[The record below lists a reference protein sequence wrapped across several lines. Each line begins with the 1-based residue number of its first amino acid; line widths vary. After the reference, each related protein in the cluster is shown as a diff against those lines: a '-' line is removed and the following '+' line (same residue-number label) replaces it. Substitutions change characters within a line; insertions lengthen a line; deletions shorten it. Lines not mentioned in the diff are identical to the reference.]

1 MMSVA
6 GLETVFC
13 LMIRRPPRSTRTD
26 TLFPYTTL
34 FRSAQK
40 LTFVAFSQDR
50 SSIGGKEGQAERSI
64 QGGAFSQGT
73 AEVADLFLQGLLARV
88 IVLELNLSL
97 GRHWAEALA
106 VSAAVK
112 NALQKIATH
121 NMLWAEIIWRTKEH
135 R

>member
-1 MMSVA
+1 MRIS
-6 GLETVFC
+6 
-13 LMIRRPPRSTRTD
+13 D
-26 TLFPYTTL
+26 W
-34 FRSAQK
+34 
-40 LTFVAFSQDR
+40 
-50 SSIGGKEGQAERSI
+50 SSDVCSSGHGGKEGQAERSI

-112 NALQKIATH
+112 TAIQIIATRT
-121 NMLWAEIIWRTKEH
+121 MLAAAIIWEVGARAFGSHPDFVALAPIVEQARPLLGGRTDRQH
-135 R
+135 G

>member
-1 MMSVA
+1 MRIS
-6 GLETVFC
+6 
-13 LMIRRPPRSTRTD
+13 D
-26 TLFPYTTL
+26 W
-34 FRSAQK
+34 
-40 LTFVAFSQDR
+40 
-50 SSIGGKEGQAERSI
+50 SSDVCSSGHGGKEGQAERSI

-112 NALQKIATH
+112 NAIQIIATR
-121 NMLWAEIIWRTKEH
+121 NMLAAEIIWEVCARRSEEH
-135 R
+135 TSELQSLMRISYDVFCW

>member
-1 MMSVA
+1 M
-6 GLETVFC
+6 
-13 LMIRRPPRSTRTD
+13 
-26 TLFPYTTL
+26 
-34 FRSAQK
+34 
-40 LTFVAFSQDR
+40 
-50 SSIGGKEGQAERSI
+50 

-112 NALQKIATH
+112 NALQIIATR
-121 NMLWAEIIWRTKEH
+121 NMLAAAIIWEVCARAFGSHPDFVALAKIDEQARLLVGEGPYRTHGPFIPRRQPYVKMWDNG